1 MGILQFVNF
10 RLLLPGI
17 RWYSCPVN
25 FNDERRHIVDCPTG
39 VLQRGGA
46 ATGAPR
52 ALTGRSATCAPHTP
66 SSSHSAPP
74 PRPSAWARLLGR
86 DDHVTVVADAIATR
100 VSGLPRGFD
109 YARAKGLT
117 PGAACSWDGESLTLR
132 AGERPPCD
140 ARGDSFPV
148 VVDAPRS

>member
-1 MGILQFVNF
+1 M
-10 RLLLPGI
+10 
-17 RWYSCPVN
+17 
-25 FNDERRHIVDCPTG
+25 
-39 VLQRGGA
+39 
-46 ATGAPR
+46 
-52 ALTGRSATCAPHTP
+52 
-66 SSSHSAPP
+66 
-74 PRPSAWARLLGR
+74 
-86 DDHVTVVADAIATR
+86 VADAIATR